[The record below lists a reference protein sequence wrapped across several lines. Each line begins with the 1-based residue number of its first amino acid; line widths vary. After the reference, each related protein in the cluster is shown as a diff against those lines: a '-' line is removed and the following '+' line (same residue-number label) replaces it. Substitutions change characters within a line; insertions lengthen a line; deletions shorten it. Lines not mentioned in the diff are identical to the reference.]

1 MAAHKDI
8 NIHLPSILT
17 APVKGME
24 KQIIPLISDS
34 MLRVY
39 RSHP

>member
-17 APVKGME
+17 ALEKGME
-24 KQIIPLISDS
+24 KQITALISEPV
-34 MLRVY
+34 LHVY
-39 RSHP
+39 GSHP